1 MTRLRSPGGDP
12 PEENPDEA
20 PNAIDG
26 DAATSW
32 TTSTYRGD
40 PALGGLKPGVGL
52 MVDLGKDQEVG
63 SVTVRFKGAPTSF
76 EVYAAPA
83 GVTEPPDSIDQLDKV
98 AARRTRRERANVKLD
113 PARTRATCSSG

>member
-1 MTRLRSPGGDP
+1 MVGVLLVLVVAMAIAFNRGRQDGEAPDGLGTVPETLELRTRPRAHPSSWPASRDFDPEADP

-52 MVDLGKDQEVG
+52 MVDLGKDQEV
-63 SVTVRFKGAPTSF
+63 
-76 EVYAAPA
+76 
-83 GVTEPPDSIDQLDKV
+83 
-98 AARRTRRERANVKLD
+98 RR
-113 PARTRATCSSG
+113 